1 MSSISLRGL
10 SVHIP
15 VYDSTSM
22 RLLSLPAL
30 YRARVG
36 ARDVSHSGSTFIV
49 HALNNL
55 DLELRDGDRVCLI
68 GHNGAGKTTLL
79 RVIAGIY
86 PPTGGTIDVDGK
98 VMTLL
103 GNNLALNVDATGY
116 ENIRLVA
123 SLYDWPKERVPEY
136 IRDVEEFTELG
147 EYLALPT
154 RIYSA
159 GMTTRLAFAIATMQP
174 PDVLV
179 MDEGIGAGDAHF
191 QAKAQARTLDFVS
204 RARIMV
210 LATHS
215 PELCKAICNKAL
227 LMAKGTRVFFGDVDE
242 AFARYAAMP

>member
-22 RLLSLPAL
+22 RLLRLPSL

-36 ARDVSHSGSTFIV
+36 ARDVSHSGSTFVV

-79 RVIAGIY
+79 RVISGIY
-86 PPTGGTIDVDGK
+86 PPTGGTVEVDGK

-116 ENIRLVA
+116 ENIKLVA
-123 SLYDWPKERVPEY
+123 NLYDWPKDKVPEY

-159 GMTTRLAFAIATMQP
+159 GMATRLAFAIATMQP

-191 QAKAQARTLDFVS
+191 QAKAQARTLNFIS

-215 PELCKAICNKAL
+215 ADLCKAICNKAL
-227 LMAKGTRVFFGDVDE
+227 LMAKGGRVFFGDVDE
-242 AFARYAAMP
+242 ALARYAAMQ